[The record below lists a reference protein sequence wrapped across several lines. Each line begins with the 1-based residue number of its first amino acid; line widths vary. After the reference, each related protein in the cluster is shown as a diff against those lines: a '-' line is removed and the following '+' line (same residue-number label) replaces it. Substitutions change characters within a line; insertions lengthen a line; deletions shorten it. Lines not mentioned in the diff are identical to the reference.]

1 MYVSMRI
8 CFTLI
13 IIQNTNWNAIELNS
27 ALSMNWFSGQQKSC
41 MFVFESIT
49 IMNSL
54 NFFDDHQVEHKEK
67 FEHEERFEHKKFQH
81 QTKITKKES
90 LKSRLKI

>member
-1 MYVSMRI
+1 MNSMDLCTFSMITLKMYVSMRI

-13 IIQNTNWNAIELNS
+13 IIQNTNWNSIELNS
-27 ALSMNWFSGQQKSC
+27 MLSMNWFSGQQKSC

-54 NFFDDHQVEHKEK
+54 NFFDDHQVEH
-67 FEHEERFEHKKFQH
+67 EERFKHKKVWTSNKNH
-81 QTKITKKES
+81 
-90 LKSRLKI
+90 